1 MHLYDNFIRHR
12 GKKKLIAYA
21 SKLQTMN
28 VKKKLIFEQNSSK
41 SFNFVANFWWF
52 YYIIHR
58 NFQWDEE
65 KKMLGVWCSQKLCS
79 LITFR
84 LFLYALTEIYAHNK
98 IPWPKLYAYEL
109 VCIFRLA
116 KKTIYVVSST
126 NRSWT
131 SFLPLHRSR
140 INRNCIAMWT
150 RTIIILKS
158 NLRCTLKCFY
168 AMLQIKNFA

>member
-1 MHLYDNFIRHR
+1 MHFFSIQKRIIWKIAPMRWTRIRSLCNYAFIRQFYSAPR
-12 GKKKLIAYA
+12 EKKLIAYA

-116 KKTIYVVSST
+116 KKKQS
-126 NRSWT
+126 T
-131 SFLPLHRSR
+131 SFRLRTVVELHFFLFTDL
-140 INRNCIAMWT
+140 A
-150 RTIIILKS
+150 
-158 NLRCTLKCFY
+158 
-168 AMLQIKNFA
+168 